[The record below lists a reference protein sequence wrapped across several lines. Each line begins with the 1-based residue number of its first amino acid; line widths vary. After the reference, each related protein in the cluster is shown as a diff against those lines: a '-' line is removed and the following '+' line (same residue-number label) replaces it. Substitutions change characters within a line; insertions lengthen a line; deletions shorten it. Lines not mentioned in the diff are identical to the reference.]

1 MKLFLIKDKIT
12 RHASLIM
19 AKCEEDA
26 ISHWYTYHSSNCNL
40 IDINCIMRITDILG
54 DKNTRKI
61 LELWG
66 VSETGDKIQLCPIEI
81 NY

>member
-1 MKLFLIKDKIT
+1 
-12 RHASLIM
+12 
-19 AKCEEDA
+19 
-26 ISHWYTYHSSNCNL
+26 
-40 IDINCIMRITDILG
+40 MRITDILG